1 MVKISGKPASVTLL
15 LLSILLAVSCT
26 GRYFIQPEIG
36 AALSHNQPNRVVSV
50 YLLPGAGLNFRPT
63 YIDRIITA
71 RLQTLESV
79 VNAETV
85 FEVHGVRTKIIGSS
99 CEQLRRSYPDA
110 DQCTEVSREVSRL
123 GDPVVSVATDSEG
136 FAVLTLGEGVYQLSI
151 QSWKTTEDEKCSWGG
166 TTVLPEG
173 STSLELPIHVF
184 CE

>member
-1 MVKISGKPASVTLL
+1 MCI
-15 LLSILLAVSCT
+15 
-26 GRYFIQPEIG
+26 RD
-36 AALSHNQPNRVVSV
+36 RVVSV
-50 YLLPGAGLNFRPT
+50 YLLPGAGLDFRPT

-71 RLQTLESV
+71 RLQTFEPV
-79 VNAETV
+79 VNAEAV
-85 FEVHGVRTKIIGSS
+85 FEVQGVRTKIIGNS

-110 DQCTEVSREVSRL
+110 AQCNEVSREVSRL

-151 QSWKTTEDEKCSWGG
+151 ESWKTTEDAKCSWGG

-173 STSLELPIHVF
+173 TTSLELPIHVF